1 MMPTNCV
8 PKFHC
13 GTYGPG
19 WLDGD
24 HPMPQDGRVMRRIC
38 FHLEGECCKEW
49 KMIQIRNCGN
59 FMVYHLEPPPE
70 CPMRYCGDAV
80 TEEAHIL
87 EEERPTVKE
96 ELTPTVEQKRPIVAE
111 SEYL

>member
-1 MMPTNCV
+1 
-8 PKFHC
+8 
-13 GTYGPG
+13 
-19 WLDGD
+19 
-24 HPMPQDGRVMRRIC
+24 
-38 FHLEGECCKEW
+38 
-49 KMIQIRNCGN
+49 MIQIRNCGN

-80 TEEAHIL
+80 MEEAHIL
-87 EEERPTVKE
+87 GEERPTVKE

>member
-1 MMPTNCV
+1 
-8 PKFHC
+8 
-13 GTYGPG
+13 
-19 WLDGD
+19 
-24 HPMPQDGRVMRRIC
+24 
-38 FHLEGECCKEW
+38 
-49 KMIQIRNCGN
+49 
-59 FMVYHLEPPPE
+59 MVYHLEPPPE